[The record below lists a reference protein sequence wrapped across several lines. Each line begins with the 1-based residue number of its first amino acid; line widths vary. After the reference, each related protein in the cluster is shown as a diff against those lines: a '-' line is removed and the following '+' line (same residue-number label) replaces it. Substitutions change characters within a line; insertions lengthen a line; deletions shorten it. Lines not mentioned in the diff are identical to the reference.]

1 MEKWALIHVSV
12 KTAFDVWVEDFLNF
26 VVFTVVVLT
35 WLLLVVVEGGK
46 TVVDERTGKTLK
58 KKDKKTG
65 RFADGT
71 TLANIYSLD

>member
-1 MEKWALIHVSV
+1 M
-12 KTAFDVWVEDFLNF
+12 T
-26 VVFTVVVLT
+26 
-35 WLLLVVVEGGK
+35 LLLLAVVEGGK